1 MDYNYMKSRSNVY
14 RIHHPRYITS
24 SNKYQLRTSGKF
36 RRNVQWNNSSLE
48 KVFDRTYKDHRA
60 HNMNTP
66 EVNDKENISFITA
79 SEQLRPDYSDKPYTA
94 FSFEND
100 RPNGQVLLRDE
111 STDNPGRFVSKV
123 EFNPDFKLTQKK
135 INHASGLD
143 NYRTTIHSDDQGERL
158 NYNPIGAHPT
168 QLIQYEADDKLQ
180 YPFQYSPKDNDNT
193 YDVDRIPT
201 SHVNETH
208 SCQNSPSRGSIPTN
222 VNHIQE
228 NKRCYRS
235 TENDETDFEMPK
247 WAKDLLSRKSSFTQ
261 RFQQVKESIQ
271 KWSLRIR
278 SNRPSRTYS
287 PRHQTPSTNILDGT
301 QINIPRSN
309 LAVKEDQGTHQRNK
323 TNNVVM
329 CILGLFLI
337 VVAVFPVISVIYIY
351 SDKSDYVMIQIKM
364 SFNGSV
370 SQSFDTDS
378 LNLSICQEIN
388 SAFTAEDSFF
398 GCNDTRF
405 IFYLLETDLLL
416 VFKTGNFP
424 GDTIVVKTVNIHLMA
439 RFVDSSLYYIP
450 DSFTIIKYEF
460 IKKRLLGSLRFIRTA
475 K

>member
-14 RIHHPRYITS
+14 RIHHPRYIPSS
-24 SNKYQLRTSGKF
+24 SNYQLRTSGKF
-36 RRNVQWNNSSLE
+36 RRNVQWNNKE
-48 KVFDRTYKDHRA
+48 KVFDRTYKDHRT
-60 HNMNTP
+60 HNMNKP
-66 EVNDKENISFITA
+66 EVNDKEDISFITA
-79 SEQLRPDYSDKPYTA
+79 SEQLRRHFSDKPYTA
-94 FSFEND
+94 YSFEND
-100 RPNGQVLLRDE
+100 RPHGQVLLRDE
-111 STDNPGRFVSKV
+111 SIDNCGNVGSKL
-123 EFNPDFKLTQKK
+123 EFKPDFKLTQKK
-135 INHASGLD
+135 INHSPGVD
-143 NYRTTIHSDDQGERL
+143 NYRTTIHSDEQGERF

-168 QLIQYEADDKLQ
+168 QLIQYEAEDKLQ
-180 YPFQYSPKDNDNT
+180 YPFQYSQRENDNT

-201 SHVNETH
+201 SYVNESH
-208 SCQNSPSRGSIPTN
+208 SCQNSPSKGSIGTN

-235 TENDETDFEMPK
+235 TETDETDFEMPK

-278 SNRPSRTYS
+278 RNRPSRTYS
-287 PRHQTPSTNILDGT
+287 PRDQTPSMTIPDGT
-301 QINIPRSN
+301 QINISRSN
-309 LAVKEDQGTHQRNK
+309 LADKEDQGTHQSNK

-337 VVAVFPVISVIYIY
+337 VVAVFPVISVIYILT
-351 SDKSDYVMIQIKM
+351 IQIKM

-378 LNLSICQEIN
+378 FNLSICQEMN
-388 SAFTAEDSFF
+388 LAFTAEDSFY

-405 IFYLLETDLLL
+405 IFTLLETDLLL

-424 GDTIVVKTVNIHLMA
+424 GDKIVVNTVNIHLMA
-439 RFVDSSLYYIP
+439 RFKDSSLYYIP
-450 DSFTIIKYEF
+450 DSLTIVKYEF
-460 IKKRLLGSLRFIRTA
+460 IKKRLLGSLRFIRTS